1 MRKVFLVFLSLI
13 IAFSMLAPALAEAGY
28 YCDLTDMFPK
38 GSTAWILA
46 WSACVVEL
54 IMEGDGTWTR
64 W

>member
-1 MRKVFLVFLSLI
+1 MRKVFVLFLSLI
-13 IAFSMLAPALAEAGY
+13 IAISILAPTAVQAGY
-28 YCDLTDMFPK
+28 YCDLTDLFPK

-54 IMEGDGTWTR
+54 IMESDGTWTR